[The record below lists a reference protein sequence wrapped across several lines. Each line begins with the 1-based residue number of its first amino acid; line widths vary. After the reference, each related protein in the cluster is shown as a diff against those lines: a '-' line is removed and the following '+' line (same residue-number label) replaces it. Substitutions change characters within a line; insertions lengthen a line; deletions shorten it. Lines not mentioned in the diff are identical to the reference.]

1 MKYLRYG
8 MLGLGLLG
16 VFGFALKGGIDLYQ
30 SRASIAVKYPG
41 PLPTGHLAPSE
52 QFLADYANYKNLDKQ
67 VRELQA
73 DKGLVEKQRLLQGT
87 IDALNAQIPTGYV
100 WDEAS
105 MSFKPR
111 PAPGLPPAAPA
122 PEAKK

>member
-1 MKYLRYG
+1 MKTYSVVL
-8 MLGLGLLG
+8 
-16 VFGFALKGGIDLYQ
+16 V
-30 SRASIAVKYPG
+30 SIAAGTLVGFTAQRTVKYFDSKTVSVHMPG